1 MMTDFN
7 NFSLLAYMSSTAKEV
22 VT

>member
-1 MMTDFN
+1 MTDFN